1 MDDRWPALTVHDEDL
16 IAERVVSEHDEPLER
31 ERDARLTAD
40 PPAAT
45 DVLMVEPF
53 TEDHPATFE
62 ITFTNTSENDL
73 EVGFGPTPPFGGYV
87 GHRDDRSMIQLLP
100 LDAETRSLHPDRLV
114 PNSQT
119 DGVWRA
125 KESFVIPDLLTLR
138 VIAPGES
145 LRGRYALVAP
155 ATEDEPAAEGGRTN
169 DGGGFLRGTYTF
181 EESYRLEG
189 WAEEGSFLRWQFSI
203 SVT

>member
-1 MDDRWPALTVHDEDL
+1 
-16 IAERVVSEHDEPLER
+16 
-31 ERDARLTAD
+31 
-40 PPAAT
+40 
-45 DVLMVEPF
+45 
-53 TEDHPATFE
+53 
-62 ITFTNTSENDL
+62 
-73 EVGFGPTPPFGGYV
+73 
-87 GHRDDRSMIQLLP
+87 MIQLLP

-155 ATEDEPAAEGGRTN
+155 ATEDEPAAERGRAN

-181 EESYRLEG
+181 KDSYRLEG